1 MGKSVHS
8 VTVRGRPARPYP
20 DDGGLYARSGQR
32 KYLTTEER
40 ARFIAAASVA
50 PPKLRTLCLTLVY
63 CGCRLSEALALTG
76 ADIEA
81 DSGLIAIYSLKKRGR
96 LVVRQVPAPP
106 ALLGLM
112 AEVHGPRLDSSPAA
126 DRRLWEWH
134 RTRAWQLIK
143 GVMMAARVSRLPA
156 SPKGLRHAFGVHA
169 VLSGV
174 PLPLVQ
180 KWLGHADISTTAIYT
195 NVLGQ
200 EEREIAGRMW

>member
-1 MGKSVHS
+1 MK
-8 VTVRGRPARPYP
+8 Y
-20 DDGGLYARSGQR
+20 DDAGLYARSGQR

-40 ARFIAAASVA
+40 ARFIAAASAA
-50 PPKLRTLCLTLVY
+50 PPKVRTLCLTLIF

-81 DSGLIAIYSLKKRGR
+81 ESGLVAVYSLKKRGR
-96 LVVRQVPAPP
+96 LVVRQVPTPP
-106 ALLGLM
+106 ALLSLLTQ
-112 AEVHGPRLDSSPAA
+112 VHGLGMVA
-126 DRRLWEWH
+126 DQDERRLWSWH

-143 GVMMAARVSRLPA
+143 AVMATARVSRLPA
-156 SPKGLRHAFGVHA
+156 SPKGLRHGFGVHA
-169 VLSGV
+169 VLCGV

-195 NVLGQ
+195 NVLGR